1 MPFKAIIF
9 DVSGTLLN
17 DINAVWKAT
26 VDAYVALGKD
36 GFRTLEEFKER
47 FRLPLSEFHLANGI
61 SHHMLN
67 EVDRIFREAYP
78 QYASSVEIF
87 PEVDEVLRELRQM
100 KVALGVASNIPTVF
114 LREHLREFNI
124 ERYFNVIT
132 GQEDCDEQK
141 PSPKPVATTLE
152 KLGALPQEAMYVGD
166 MEEDMIA
173 GKGAQV
179 FTAAIVRQEGYHP
192 RWRLERQKPD
202 FFLLN
207 LGELLPI
214 YCGVKSK

>member
-17 DINAVWKAT
+17 DLYAVWKAT
-26 VDAYVALGKD
+26 ADAYATLGKD
-36 GFRTLEEFKER
+36 GFQTLEEFKES
-47 FRLPLSEFHLANGI
+47 FRLPLPEFHLANGI
-61 SHHMLN
+61 PQHLLN
-67 EVDRIFREAYP
+67 EVDRSFRESYP

-87 PEVDEVLRELRQM
+87 PEVDEVLRELRQR
-100 KVALGVASNIPTVF
+100 KVALGVASNIPTLF

-124 ERYFNVIT
+124 ERYFDIIT

-141 PSPKPVATTLE
+141 PSPKPVAITLE
-152 KLGALPQEAMYVGD
+152 KLGASPREAMYVGD

-179 FTAAIVRQEGYHP
+179 FTAAIIREESYHP
-192 RWRLERQKPD
+192 RWRLERQEPD

-207 LGELLPI
+207 LRELLSI
-214 YCGVKSK
+214 YCGIKMK